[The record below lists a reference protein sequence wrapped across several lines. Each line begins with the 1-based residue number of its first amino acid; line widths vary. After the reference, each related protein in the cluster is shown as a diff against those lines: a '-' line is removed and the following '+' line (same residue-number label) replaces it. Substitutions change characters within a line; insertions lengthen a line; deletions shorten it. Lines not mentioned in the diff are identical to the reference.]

1 LQGKQGGN
9 VAMHNAQHRGN
20 ALLRALEHMA
30 QLGQSAVSPGP
41 RADRVASGAACRRFT
56 RANRHSRR
64 REAQTS
70 RRRRCG
76 GAGERCRP
84 RATRPP
90 PAAFNRPRG
99 HCIMSSE
106 LIAAITDPMV
116 RELASRGAVRS
127 FPKNTVIINEGD
139 RGDSLFVILSGKVK
153 VYVSDDDG
161 REMILDHYGPGDY
174 VGEMALDGRPR
185 SASVMT
191 LEPTSCSVVTRDALR
206 AAIVANADVAM
217 ALIGT
222 LIERARIATDNVK
235 NLALMDVYG
244 RVARLLLSIAKEQ
257 PDGKLVVPERM
268 TQQDI
273 ADRVGASRD
282 MISRIFKD
290 LTIGGYVTVVDRIIT
305 INRKPPAR
313 W

>member
-1 LQGKQGGN
+1 
-9 VAMHNAQHRGN
+9 
-20 ALLRALEHMA
+20 
-30 QLGQSAVSPGP
+30 
-41 RADRVASGAACRRFT
+41 
-56 RANRHSRR
+56 
-64 REAQTS
+64 
-70 RRRRCG
+70 
-76 GAGERCRP
+76 
-84 RATRPP
+84 
-90 PAAFNRPRG
+90 
-99 HCIMSSE
+99 MSSIDQ
-106 LIAAITDPMV
+106 LLNAIGDPMI
-116 RELASRGAVRS
+116 RELASRGQTRT
-127 FPKNTVIINEGD
+127 FPKNAVIINEGD
-139 RGDSLFVILSGKVK
+139 RGDTLFVILSGKVK

-161 REMILDHYGPGDY
+161 REMILDMHDAGEY

-191 LEPTSCSVVTRDALR
+191 LEPTTCSVLSRDELR
-206 AAIVANADVAM
+206 AAIARNPDIAM
-217 ALIGT
+217 TIIEK

-244 RVARLLLSIAKEQ
+244 RVARLLLSLAKEEN
-257 PDGKLVVPERM
+257 GKLVVPDRM

-290 LTIGGYVTVVDRIIT
+290 LTVGGYVTVENRQIT

>member
-1 LQGKQGGN
+1 
-9 VAMHNAQHRGN
+9 M
-20 ALLRALEHMA
+20 
-30 QLGQSAVSPGP
+30 SA
-41 RADRVASGAACRRFT
+41 D
-56 RANRHSRR
+56 
-64 REAQTS
+64 
-70 RRRRCG
+70 
-76 GAGERCRP
+76 
-84 RATRPP
+84 
-90 PAAFNRPRG
+90 
-99 HCIMSSE
+99 
-106 LIAAITDPMV
+106 LIAAIADPMV
-116 RELASRGAVRS
+116 RELANRGSVRS

-139 RGDSLFVILSGKVK
+139 RGESMFVILSGKVK

-161 REMILDHYGPGDY
+161 REMILDIYGAGDY
-174 VGEMALDGRPR
+174 VGEMSLDGRPR

-191 LEPTSCSVVTRDALR
+191 LEATSCAVVTRDALKD
-206 AAIVANADVAM
+206 AVASSPDFAM
-217 ALIGT
+217 KLIDT

-244 RVARLLLSIAKEQ
+244 RVARLLLSLAKEQ

-290 LTIGGYVTVVDRIIT
+290 LTIGGYVTVVDRVIT

>member
-1 LQGKQGGN
+1 
-9 VAMHNAQHRGN
+9 M
-20 ALLRALEHMA
+20 
-30 QLGQSAVSPGP
+30 SAVIS
-41 RADRVASGAACRRFT
+41 
-56 RANRHSRR
+56 
-64 REAQTS
+64 
-70 RRRRCG
+70 
-76 GAGERCRP
+76 
-84 RATRPP
+84 
-90 PAAFNRPRG
+90 
-99 HCIMSSE
+99 SSE
-106 LIAAITDPMV
+106 LIAAIGDPMV
-116 RELASRGAVRS
+116 RELAARGAVRS

-139 RGDSLFVILSGKVK
+139 RGDSLFVILSGRVK

-161 REMILDHYGPGDY
+161 REMILSHSGAGDY
-174 VGEMALDGRPR
+174 VGEMALDGQPR

-191 LEPTSCSVVTRDALR
+191 LETTSCSVVTRDALR
-206 AAIVANADVAM
+206 EAIKANPDVAM
-217 ALIGT
+217 NLISI

-244 RVARLLLSIAKEQ
+244 RVAQLLLKIAKEQ

-290 LTIGGYVTVVDRIIT
+290 LTIGGYVTVVDRVIT